1 MAGSG
6 ERATGVVASA
16 TAASCA
22 VGAGGATVRG
32 GKLIGT
38 GGGCRRAGSRG
49 GNSGSTG
56 GGVAV
61 LDAVGALPLGG
72 GFDLSSARSSF
83 RENGSGEKRRS
94 ALQVGVL
101 SRSAGGCVSA
111 PNAASNAESATDH
124 LAPGSKLDASADA
137 LKSKQVHLAPAD
149 GVADALVALAVG
161 DVGAGGF
168 VPRTPPAEA
177 GGRCSP
183 LASGSGVSDVDDKWP
198 PSLAL
203 GRATPLLQ

>member
-6 ERATGVVASA
+6 ERASGVLAS
-16 TAASCA
+16 TASCA
-22 VGAGGATVRG
+22 AGAGGATVSG

-38 GGGCRRAGSRG
+38 GGGCRRAGGRG

-61 LDAVGALPLGG
+61 VGAVGALPVGG
-72 GFDLSSARSSF
+72 GFDSSSAGSSLT
-83 RENGSGEKRRS
+83 ENGSGEKRRS
-94 ALQVGVL
+94 ALPVGVL
-101 SRSAGGCVSA
+101 SRSGGGCVSV

-124 LAPGSKLDASADA
+124 LAPGSKLEASADA

-149 GVADALVALAVG
+149 GVADALVALAAG
-161 DVGAGGF
+161 EVGAEGF
-168 VPRTPPAEA
+168 VPLTPAAEA
-177 GGRCSP
+177 GGRSSP
-183 LASGSGVSDVDDKWP
+183 LGSGLGASDVDVRWP

-203 GRATPLLQ
+203 ARATPLLQ